1 MAVLTGSLKNNYS
14 LKQALNG
21 KRCQE
26 FCGGDAVLKQ
36 QLLKLGDFHRVQLST
51 PLLWVSFLN

>member
-21 KRCQE
+21 KKCQE

-36 QLLKLGDFHRVQLST
+36 QLLKLGDFHRV
-51 PLLWVSFLN
+51 